1 MIKLPEEAYA
11 IVEGRH
17 SDPFHYLGPHKEADK
32 TIVRAFLPG
41 ASNVDA
47 IDAHGAA
54 TSLEQLHEAG
64 LFVGA
69 LANGSTSY
77 QLRAQDTT
85 LHQGKRLASS
95 HSWAHLICVSG
106 RETIG

>member
-1 MIKLPEEAYA
+1 MSNLPEEAYA

-17 SDPFHYLGPHKEADK
+17 SDPFHYLGPHKEADR

-54 TSLEQLHEAG
+54 TALERLHEAG
-64 LFVGA
+64 LFVGP
-69 LANGSTSY
+69 LSNGSTSY
-77 QLRAQDTT
+77 QLRARYGDNTVDLDDPYRFPPIRQRR
-85 LHQGKRLASS
+85 KA
-95 HSWAHLICVSG
+95 C
-106 RETIG
+106 